1 MRGGGHSRG
10 WLRRRLDGRDC
21 STGRSREKR
30 RLVLLFRPSGAHGRG
45 APHRDGYLRDVHGA
59 ADGSGDDRVRQAP
72 GLRFRDGGLRRRAT
86 ELARGR
92 HRDRPQRHL
101 RRRAPA
107 DRDHAAAGTG
117 ALGGGHLAP
126 GAARRGVP
134 RLQRAGGGRGGALR
148 AYPRHGAAATERP
161 RHRPAGLRR
170 GAGAPLRPWNPAMTG
185 EAAAAG
191 GQVPLVLALDDPGAV
206 AEVVGGKG
214 ASLSRLARAGFRVP
228 PGFHVTTGAYLD
240 FLDGGGLRDP
250 MPAALALADVS
261 DAGTFEA
268 AAARISE
275 LFAAQPVPASTAKA
289 IAVAYASLG
298 GDDVPVAVRSS
309 ATVEDLPGL
318 SAAGQHDTYLNVRG
332 EAAVIDAVRRCWA
345 SLWSARAIGYRARRG
360 IAPDDVSIAVVVQRL
375 VPAEAAGVM
384 FTVDPVSG
392 DPDQVVVSANWGLG
406 ESVVA
411 GDVTPDVAVVDRA
424 TETLVSYQPG
434 GKEVMTV
441 ADGAAG
447 TLETETPADLRSTPV
462 LSPGQA
468 AELARVGLAIEKLY
482 GEPVDVEWARA
493 DSGLWV
499 VQARPI
505 TTLANRPAAA
515 AVPDSGEQW
524 NDSLAGDYLWTN
536 GNLGEALPDV
546 MTPATWSYIEL
557 MMTWMTF
564 PPGVPGYRGYGRI
577 GGRFYVN
584 VSVSMSLEAL
594 IGISSRRFVALFG
607 PVLGRL
613 PPLGEIPRARLPRW
627 KASRLMVPATF
638 AMVRRVNA
646 NAKRLPQFLADS
658 PARCDRLRAEIEKTG
673 DAAALAG
680 LWTAKVRPLLV
691 EAADMLAA
699 GSSAD
704 GITLVSAPGKLA
716 ALVGEADA
724 ALLLSGQQA
733 EDGTSLASLG
743 PVVGLARLARGEID
757 RDAFVRDY
765 GHRGA
770 HEVDLS
776 IPRPA
781 EDPGWVDDQ
790 LAALGG
796 ADHDAAR
803 DADALLATQQAARA
817 AAWERLARSDPRK
830 ATAAR
835 KLITRWAPAA
845 RGREAARSELVRS
858 VWVARTWVLR
868 AGELTGHGDDL
879 FFLEL
884 PEVYGLLGGERA
896 LLDQVPG
903 RRAVFEAYRALPP
916 YPALIRGRFDPA
928 RWAADPHRRVDYYD
942 ERAAQTTTGPD
953 DAITGFPG
961 AAGVVEG
968 TARVLCAP
976 EDGAQLGDGEILVTT
991 VTNIGWTPN

>member
-1 MRGGGHSRG
+1 
-10 WLRRRLDGRDC
+10 
-21 STGRSREKR
+21 
-30 RLVLLFRPSGAHGRG
+30 
-45 APHRDGYLRDVHGA
+45 
-59 ADGSGDDRVRQAP
+59 
-72 GLRFRDGGLRRRAT
+72 
-86 ELARGR
+86 
-92 HRDRPQRHL
+92 
-101 RRRAPA
+101 
-107 DRDHAAAGTG
+107 
-117 ALGGGHLAP
+117 
-126 GAARRGVP
+126 
-134 RLQRAGGGRGGALR
+134 
-148 AYPRHGAAATERP
+148 
-161 RHRPAGLRR
+161 
-170 GAGAPLRPWNPAMTG
+170 MTG

-206 AEVVGGKG
+206 PGMVGGKG
-214 ASLSRLARAGFRVP
+214 GSLSRLARAGFRVP
-228 PGFHVTTGAYLD
+228 PGFDVTTGAYLD
-240 FLDGGGLRDP
+240 FLDRGGLRDRVL
-250 MPAALALADVS
+250 AALSLADVS

-275 LFAAQPVPASTAKA
+275 LFAGQPVPASTAA
-289 IAVAYASLG
+289 AVARAYASLG
-298 GDDVPVAVRSS
+298 GGDVPVAVRSS
-309 ATVEDLPGL
+309 ATVEDLPGM

-332 EAAVIDAVRRCWA
+332 EAAVVDAVRRCWA
-345 SLWSARAIGYRARRG
+345 SLWSARAISYRAG
-360 IAPDDVSIAVVVQRL
+360 HDIAPGDVSIAVVVQRL

-392 DPDQVVVSANWGLG
+392 APDQVVVSANWGLG
-406 ESVVA
+406 ESVVS
-411 GDVTPDVAVVDRA
+411 GDVTPDVAVLDRGSGA
-424 TETLVSYQPG
+424 LVSYRPG

-441 ADGAAG
+441 ADGAG
-447 TLETETPADLRSTPV
+447 TLETETPAGLRSTPV
-462 LSPGQA
+462 LSPAQA
-468 AELARVGLAIEKLY
+468 GELARVGLAIEKLY

-493 DSGLWV
+493 DSELWV

-505 TTLANRPAAA
+505 TTRAGRPAAS
-515 AVPDSGEQW
+515 AVANPGEQW

-546 MTPATWSYIEL
+546 MTPATWSFIEL
-557 MMTWMTF
+557 LMRWMTF
-564 PPGVPGYRGYGRI
+564 PPSVPGYRGYGRI
-577 GGRFYVN
+577 GGRFYAN
-584 VSVSMSLEAL
+584 VSVSMALEAQ

-627 KASRLMVPATF
+627 KASRLMLPATF
-638 AMVRRVNA
+638 ALLRRVNA
-646 NAKRLPQFLADS
+646 NAKRMPQFLADA
-658 PARCDRLRAEIEKTG
+658 PGRCDRLRTEIEQTG

-680 LWTAKVRPLLV
+680 LWPAKVRPLLV

-699 GSSAD
+699 AASRNGT
-704 GITLVSAPGKLA
+704 TLVSVPGKLA

-724 ALLLSGQQA
+724 ALLLSGQQSD
-733 EDGTSLASLG
+733 EGVSLASLG

-757 RDAFVRDY
+757 RDAFVRQY
-765 GHRGA
+765 GHRSA
-770 HEVDLS
+770 HEVELS

-781 EDPGWVDDQ
+781 EDPGWPDDQ

-796 ADHDAAR
+796 ADQDAAR

-817 AAWERLARSDPRK
+817 AVWERLARSDPRK

-845 RGREAARSELVRS
+845 RGREAARSVLVRS

-884 PEVYGLLGGERA
+884 PEVFGLLRGERA

-903 RRAVFEAYRALPP
+903 RRAVYEAYRALPS

-928 RWAADPHRRVDYYD
+928 RWAADPHRRVDYYN
-942 ERAAQTTTGPD
+942 EHAAQTTTGPD

-968 TARVLCAP
+968 TARVLSTP
-976 EDGAQLGDGEILVTT
+976 EDSAQFGDGEILVTT
-991 VTNIGWTPN
+991 VTNIGWTPIFPRAAAVVTDVGAPLSHAAIVARELGIPAVVGCGNATTLLHSGDLIRVDGGAGTVEILDRG

>member
-1 MRGGGHSRG
+1 
-10 WLRRRLDGRDC
+10 
-21 STGRSREKR
+21 
-30 RLVLLFRPSGAHGRG
+30 
-45 APHRDGYLRDVHGA
+45 
-59 ADGSGDDRVRQAP
+59 
-72 GLRFRDGGLRRRAT
+72 
-86 ELARGR
+86 
-92 HRDRPQRHL
+92 
-101 RRRAPA
+101 
-107 DRDHAAAGTG
+107 
-117 ALGGGHLAP
+117 
-126 GAARRGVP
+126 
-134 RLQRAGGGRGGALR
+134 
-148 AYPRHGAAATERP
+148 
-161 RHRPAGLRR
+161 
-170 GAGAPLRPWNPAMTG
+170 MTG
-185 EAAAAG
+185 EAPAAR

-206 AEVVGGKG
+206 PEVVGGKG
-214 ASLSRLARAGFRVP
+214 ASLARLARAGFRVP

-240 FLDGGGLRDP
+240 FLDCGGLRDRVL
-250 MPAALALADVS
+250 AAVSLVDVS
-261 DAGTFEA
+261 DPATSEA
-268 AAARISE
+268 AAARIGE
-275 LFAAQPVPASTAKA
+275 LFAGQPVPASTAAA
-289 IAVAYASLG
+289 IAGAYASLG
-298 GDDVPVAVRSS
+298 DDDVPVAVRSS
-309 ATVEDLPGL
+309 ATVEDLAGM
-318 SAAGQHDTYLNVRG
+318 SAAGQHDTYLNVHG

-360 IAPDDVSIAVVVQRL
+360 ISPGEVSIAVVVQRL

-392 DPDQVVVSANWGLG
+392 APAQVVVSANWGLG

-411 GDVTPDVAVVDRA
+411 GDVTPDAAVVDRA
-424 TETLVSYQPG
+424 SGALVSYQLG

-441 ADGAAG
+441 ADGAG

-468 AELARVGLAIEKLY
+468 GELARVGLAIEKLY

-493 DSGLWV
+493 DSELWV

-505 TTLANRPAAA
+505 TALAGRPAAS
-515 AVPDSGEQW
+515 AVADSGEQW

-546 MTPATWSYIEL
+546 MTPATWSFIEL
-557 MMTWMTF
+557 LMTWMTF

-577 GGRFYVN
+577 GGRFYAN
-584 VSVSMSLEAL
+584 VSMSMSLEAL

-627 KASRLMVPATF
+627 KASRLMLPATF
-638 AMVRRVNA
+638 ALLRRVNA
-646 NAKRLPQFLADS
+646 NGKRMPQFLADA
-658 PARCDRLRAEIEKTG
+658 PGRCDRLRAEIEQTG

-680 LWTAKVRPLLV
+680 LWPAKVRPLLV

-699 GSSAD
+699 AASAD
-704 GITLVSAPGKLA
+704 GTTLVSAPGKLA
-716 ALVGEADA
+716 TLVGEADA

-733 EDGTSLASLG
+733 DEGVSLASLG

-757 RDAFVRDY
+757 RDAFTRQY
-765 GHRGA
+765 GHRSA
-770 HEVDLS
+770 HEVELS

-781 EDPGWVDDQ
+781 EDPGWVDHQ

-796 ADHDAAR
+796 ADHDAAH
-803 DADALLATQQAARA
+803 DADALLATRQAART

-845 RGREAARSELVRS
+845 RGREAARSEVVRS

-884 PEVYGLLGGERA
+884 PEIFGLLRGEQA

-903 RRAVFEAYRALPP
+903 RRALYEAYRALPP

-928 RWAADPHRRVDYYD
+928 RWAADPHRRVDYYN

-968 TARVLCAP
+968 TARVLCTP
-976 EDGAQLGDGEILVTT
+976 EDGGQLGDGEILVTT
-991 VTNIGWTPN
+991 VTNIGWTPIFPRAAAVVTDVGAPLSHAAIVARELGIPAVVGCGNATMLLHSGDRVRVNGGAGTVEILDRV